1 VRSENVNVRSHEL
14 QETHNR
20 PVGSSAHDIMV
31 VEMIL
36 CGTDPNFSITENA
49 QSRQQATR
57 NGQL

>member
-1 VRSENVNVRSHEL
+1 MLVRGHEL

-31 VEMIL
+31 AEMIL
-36 CGTDPNFSITENA
+36 CGTDPNFSMTENA

-57 NGQL
+57 NGQS